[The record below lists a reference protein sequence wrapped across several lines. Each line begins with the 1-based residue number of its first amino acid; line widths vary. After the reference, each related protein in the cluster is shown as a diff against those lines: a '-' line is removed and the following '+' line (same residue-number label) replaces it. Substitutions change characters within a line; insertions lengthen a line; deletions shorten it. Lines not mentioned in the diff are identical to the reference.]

1 MERLSRIFLAFLS
14 LRKNLFFFKQLIEIA
29 EIRWVPLLL
38 NPQISNVQSL
48 KKDVQIDIY
57 AGKPASKET
66 VRTDLTITAGRGK
79 KTSTGKW
86 KLGIKLNLTLV
97 LSVIFSRAYSLF
109 ILFSFINYI
118 HTMD

>member
-79 KTSTGKW
+79 KTSAGKW